1 MALVRKILETTL
13 TAEST
18 SVVFTDSDIPNS
30 LLRVYT
36 TKSDLFPLSQTISG
50 NKLTV
55 NYEAQTSNV
64 GVALEIVKQGLTIN
78 DTLTSDATDQAL
90 SAKQGKTLKT
100 LIDGITVPGELTDLS
115 DVDVTNIQDGQVLA
129 WSDNDQKFINVN
141 QSGGT
146 SSLDDL
152 SDVIITSAV
161 DDQCLVYDNGD
172 WVNKTVLSGD
182 TVTISPSVLSG
193 TKIAD
198 YSINSVSG
206 SLYAP
211 VSSEALSDLTDVTI
225 TSVQNGQILKYNSTS
240 QKWENSTE
248 SAGGGSTITITTSDS
263 TLYGETITLSDGTV
277 TLSTTFS
284 NSGEATFSGV
294 TITGDLTAAC
304 GVEVITVSIPYFGNY
319 DIDFDQSTTEV
330 TLTIYS
336 AKEDTISYID
346 IDGATQTITFASG
359 ATSKQVQITIEPNG
373 SSITFTSS
381 VAKNPDNLS
390 QDYSKTFTIT
400 TSTTDIYLMPD
411 AVKTLYWYGYESDNF
426 EDVSTA
432 NGWTFSYTMQTPTHN
447 ANEIDLSTSSGSVT
461 KGIGSKESINTNKIH
476 GIVQSTGTS
485 GNISLRSSKNF
496 TTATS
501 SLVTSLTTGLNHIQS
516 TEQSSSGY
524 MLLWGTDSQTLKCKA
539 LWYE

>member
-1 MALVRKILETTL
+1 MALVRKILEATL

-50 NKLTV
+50 NNLTV

-100 LIDGITVPGELTDLS
+100 LIDDISVPDELTDLS
-115 DVDVTNIQDGQVLA
+115 DVDVTSIQDGQVLA
-129 WSDNDQKFINVN
+129 WSDDEQKFINVN
-141 QSGGT
+141 QSGGS
-146 SSLDDL
+146 SSLNDL
-152 SDVIITSAV
+152 TDVVITSAV
-161 DDQCLVYDNGD
+161 DEQCLVYDNGD
-172 WVNKTVLSGD
+172 WVNKTVPSGGD
-182 TVTISPSVLSG
+182 TVTWTQLVSTG
-193 TKIAD
+193 EKIAEID
-198 YSINSVSG
+198 INGTTTDV
-206 SLYAP
+206 YAP
-211 VSSEALSDLTDVTI
+211 QGGT
-225 TSVQNGQILKYNSTS
+225 
-240 QKWENSTE
+240 
-248 SAGGGSTITITTSDS
+248 GGGSSITITTTDS
-263 TLYGETITLSDGTV
+263 TLYGATVTLSDGTT
-277 TLSTTFS
+277 TLTTTFS

-294 TITGDLTAAC
+294 TITGDLTATC
-304 GVEVITVSIPYFGNY
+304 GVEVRTISIPYFGNY
-319 DIDFDQSTTEV
+319 DIDFDQPTTETV

-336 AKEDTISYID
+336 AKEDTISYTD

-359 ATSKQVQITIEPNG
+359 ETSKQVTITIEPSG

-411 AVKTLYWYGYESDNF
+411 AVKTLYWWGYESDNF
-426 EDVSTA
+426 EDVTTA
-432 NGWTFSYTMQTPTHN
+432 NGWTFSYTMQTPIHN

-461 KGIGSKESINTNKIH
+461 KGIGSKESINANKIH

-485 GNISLRSSKNF
+485 GNLSLRSSKNF